1 MGLVENMLEL
11 VSVTGS
17 LKTAAGLFVGFIL
30 YQYICVLSQNF
41 KLARRG
47 PRGTQIPGRLPL
59 GKDGSSYS
67 TFGCLTMSR
76 SRSCLQYRHG
86 CHASQEP

>member
-11 VSVTGS
+11 VSVTGF
-17 LKTAAGLFVGFIL
+17 LKTAAALFVGFVL
-30 YQYICVLSQNF
+30 YQYIYVLSQNL

-47 PRGTQIPGRLPL
+47 PRGMQVPGRLPL
-59 GKDGSSYS
+59 GKYGSLYP
-67 TFGCLTMSR
+67 TFECLTASR
-76 SRSCLQYRHG
+76 SRGYLQYRHG